1 MKDNVK
7 VFMLTMHIIIELFFN
22 VNGKKKKDIEEE
34 RSKKVK

>member
-22 VNGKKKKDIEEE
+22 VNGKKEKDIEEE